1 MRRGRKLL
9 RQALRDLSLAPA
21 GSTRGV
27 FILGMHRSGTSAL
40 TGMLADHGLELL
52 DGADRGQLGGHP
64 SNPRGN
70 LEDRRVRDV
79 NEGLLSANGGS
90 WDRPAPIR
98 RIPWLLR
105 VRVAQIKSQ
114 LTRMPSTWV
123 IKDPRSL
130 VCWEL
135 WQDADA
141 DRIGTIRHP
150 ANVVE
155 SLQKRHPE
163 RPRPELWEQVWCVY
177 NRRLVDLYRE
187 QPFPIVNFD
196 WPADRYR
203 HVVEQIA
210 RSLDLPRQG
219 ESFFEA
225 DLRHNLGRTAVEDPR
240 VAALYD
246 QLVEI
251 SEVEAEKL
259 GA

>member
-1 MRRGRKLL
+1 MRRGRKLF
-9 RQALRDLSLAPA
+9 RQAIRELSLAPA

-52 DGADRGQLGGHP
+52 DGADRGQFGGHP

-79 NEGLLSANGGS
+79 NDGLLSANGGS
-90 WDRPAPIR
+90 WDRPTPIR

-105 VRVAQIKSQ
+105 VRAAQLKSQ
-114 LTRMPSTWV
+114 LTRRPSSWV

-130 VCWEL
+130 VCWDL
-135 WQDADA
+135 WRDANA

-155 SLQKRHPE
+155 SLRRRHPE
-163 RPRPELWEQVWCVY
+163 RPRPEMWEQTWYVY
-177 NRRLVDLYRE
+177 NRRLADLYAE
-187 QPFPIVNFD
+187 QPFPILNFD
-196 WPADRYR
+196 WSAERYR
-203 HVVEQIA
+203 RAVEQMA
-210 RSLDLPRQG
+210 RALDLPRHG
-219 ESFFEA
+219 EGFFEA
-225 DLRHNLGRTAVEDPR
+225 DLRHNLFRTEVCDPR
-240 VAALYD
+240 VAELYD
-246 QLVEI
+246 HLVEI
-251 SEVEAEKL
+251 SEAEAEKL

>member
-1 MRRGRKLL
+1 MRRARKLL
-9 RQALRDLSLAPA
+9 RQTLRDLSLAPA

-52 DGADRGQLGGHP
+52 DGADRGQLGAHP

-90 WDRPAPIR
+90 WDRPTTIR

-105 VRVAQIKSQ
+105 VRAAQIESQ

-130 VCWEL
+130 LCWML
-135 WQDADA
+135 WQDVDA

-155 SLQKRHPE
+155 SLHKRHPE
-163 RPRPELWEQVWCVY
+163 RPPEMWEQLWYLY
-177 NRRLVDLYRE
+177 NRRLLDLYRE

-196 WPADRYR
+196 WHADRYR
-203 HVVEQIA
+203 RVVERIA
-210 RSLDLPRQG
+210 RALNLSRCG

-225 DLRHNLGRTAVEDPR
+225 DLRHNLGRTEVEDQR
-240 VAALYD
+240 VAELYD
-246 QLVEI
+246 HLVGI
-251 SEVEAEKL
+251 SEAEAEKL